1 MTSVEFNNSSEEA
14 KKKGVTWIEG
24 SPYPMPYAPFEPKVL
39 FRLWGNPGEY
49 GAIERDVTDLRF
61 MQRSNQEVLAKIVI
75 ERAMRIR
82 TYNENFQ
89 NESTEEFKKI
99 ILSAHNIIFI
109 GFAFHKQNLD
119 VLGLSPNLLRLET
132 QIYGT
137 AYGLSNQELAEK
149 MEVIRRF
156 INIPSPAIKTLH
168 IYNAW
173 PGFSKEE
180 IYYS

>member
-1 MTSVEFNNSSEEA
+1 
-14 KKKGVTWIEG
+14 
-24 SPYPMPYAPFEPKVL
+24 MPYAPFEPKVL
-39 FRLWGNPGEY
+39 FRLWGIQEY

-61 MQRSNQEVLAKIVI
+61 MQRSNQGVSKIVI

-99 ILSAHNIIFI
+99 ITSAHNIIFI

-156 INIPSPAIKTLH
+156 LNIPSPAIKTLH

-173 PGFSKEE
+173 PGFSR
-180 IYYS
+180 